1 MNTFDKKIMKKI
13 LTYLFFIYS
22 MASAQI
28 IDTCCINPA
37 WVDPNA
43 ICVMIW
49 DPVIGCDGVQY
60 SNDCVAQAA
69 GITSWTDQSGQI
81 STLNWDC
88 ISSPSPLCI
97 SPSGVEIFLPD
108 LWVNPNNPCEMGEC
122 TPNGDFVQIIID
134 CMEEMGI
141 PCVGEWV
148 QIEGQC
154 CSECIEP
161 DYCDSINLN
170 PILPLDGSM
179 DDALMVN
186 IETSFTSYSIPY
198 AGLILF
204 DNMGDTVAIE
214 TLSTAGNVYGI
225 GPYTSETRS
234 LLFLKE
240 LIFPFTG
247 EICIVEGLFAGN
259 SNIVCSYQVTWEHV
273 GLNEIEDHNE
283 VKLVK
288 MLDIM
293 GREQHNHKP
302 GQLLFYIFNDGTI
315 QKNTRIE

>member
-1 MNTFDKKIMKKI
+1 MVILFKSLLTVWKKWE
-13 LTYLFFIYS
+13 F
-22 MASAQI
+22 
-28 IDTCCINPA
+28 
-37 WVDPNA
+37 
-43 ICVMIW
+43 
-49 DPVIGCDGVQY
+49 
-60 SNDCVAQAA
+60 
-69 GITSWTDQSGQI
+69 
-81 STLNWDC
+81 
-88 ISSPSPLCI
+88 
-97 SPSGVEIFLPD
+97 
-108 LWVNPNNPCEMGEC
+108 
-122 TPNGDFVQIIID
+122 
-134 CMEEMGI
+134 
-141 PCVGEWV
+141 CVGEWV

-161 DYCDSINLN
+161 AYCDSINLN
-170 PILPLDGSM
+170 PILPLDESM

-259 SNIVCSYQVTWEHV
+259 SNIVCSYEVIWEYV
-273 GLNEIEDHNE
+273 GLSEIEEHNE

-315 QKNTRIE
+315 KKNTRIE

>member
-1 MNTFDKKIMKKI
+1 
-13 LTYLFFIYS
+13 
-22 MASAQI
+22 
-28 IDTCCINPA
+28 
-37 WVDPNA
+37 
-43 ICVMIW
+43 
-49 DPVIGCDGVQY
+49 
-60 SNDCVAQAA
+60 
-69 GITSWTDQSGQI
+69 
-81 STLNWDC
+81 
-88 ISSPSPLCI
+88 
-97 SPSGVEIFLPD
+97 
-108 LWVNPNNPCEMGEC
+108 
-122 TPNGDFVQIIID
+122 
-134 CMEEMGI
+134 
-141 PCVGEWV
+141 
-148 QIEGQC
+148 
-154 CSECIEP
+154 
-161 DYCDSINLN
+161 
-170 PILPLDGSM
+170 M
-179 DDALMVN
+179 DEALMVN

-259 SNIVCSYQVTWEHV
+259 SNIVCSYEVIWEHV
-273 GLNEIEDHNE
+273 DLSEIEDHNE